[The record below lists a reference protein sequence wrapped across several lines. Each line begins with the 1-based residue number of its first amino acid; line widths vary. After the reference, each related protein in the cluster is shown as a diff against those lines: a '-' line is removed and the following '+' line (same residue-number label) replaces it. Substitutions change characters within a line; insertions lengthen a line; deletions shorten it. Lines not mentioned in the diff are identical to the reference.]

1 MCLWTCMH
9 TCVGL
14 GRGQMRV
21 SNTLEL
27 ELQVFVSHLMP
38 RLGTK
43 PGSSGRTGGANHC
56 TIFPARQF
64 SSTALGLI
72 LLTVNDYFITLFRMC
87 VQAQMGDPALI
98 YKLEND
104 QKYLIQTLASIYA
117 HTPQIQ
123 NEREIVNF
131 RVNFV
136 AFTFL

>member
-1 MCLWTCMH
+1 MH

-43 PGSSGRTGGANHC
+43 LGSSGRTGGANHC
-56 TIFPARQF
+56 TISPAHQF
-64 SSTALGLI
+64 SSTPLGLI

-104 QKYLIQTLASIYA
+104 QKYLIQTLASIDA
-117 HTPQIQ
+117 HTPQIH
-123 NEREIVNF
+123 
-131 RVNFV
+131 
-136 AFTFL
+136 TK

>member
-1 MCLWTCMH
+1 MCLCTCMH

-38 RLGTK
+38 GLGRK
-43 PGSSGRTGGANHC
+43 LGPSGRAGGANHC
-56 TIFPARQF
+56 TISPTRQF
-64 SSTALGLI
+64 SSTPLGLI
-72 LLTVNDYFITLFRMC
+72 LLTVNNHFITLFRMC
-87 VQAQMGDPALI
+87 VQAQMRDPAWI

-117 HTPQIQ
+117 HTPQIH
-123 NEREIVNF
+123 
-131 RVNFV
+131 
-136 AFTFL
+136 TK